1 MYNKNNIVNLWLIK
15 KIMLEV
21 KMFGKRKSPI
31 PAIAYNPETHIPIL
45 KCSICTGEQVAGFK
59 DKATG
64 HFTEVMLIRTPQE
77 LEKFKKIYNLQ
88 NVAKE
93 Y

>member
-1 MYNKNNIVNLWLIK
+1 
-15 KIMLEV
+15 
-21 KMFGKRKSPI
+21 MFGKKKSI
-31 PAIAYNPETHIPIL
+31 PQISYDPKAQIPIL

-64 HFTEVMLIRTPQE
+64 KFTDVMLVRTE
-77 LEKFKKIYNLQ
+77 KDLEKFKKMYGLE
-88 NVAKE
+88 NVGKE